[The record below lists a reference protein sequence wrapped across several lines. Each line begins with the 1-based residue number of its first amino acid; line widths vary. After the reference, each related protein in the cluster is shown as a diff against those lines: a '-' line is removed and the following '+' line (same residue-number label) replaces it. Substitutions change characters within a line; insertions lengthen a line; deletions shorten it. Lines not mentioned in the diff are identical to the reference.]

1 MGGRDNHVL
10 TAALQLSEGAFMH
23 PQDLIKNA
31 KVAMLSL
38 SLSDYGVIPK
48 KGTKTNSTI
57 IL

>member
-1 MGGRDNHVL
+1 VL